1 MVKEKLWSICKVK
14 NYMTTFRQ
22 EANVVNYQFLVIV
35 VLLKLN
41 GLASWLWL
49 VHVRLVQQSASL
61 CVVSYFGCV
70 CVLFCYTCPINELV
84 SILHEH
90 RIVILCWRV

>member
-1 MVKEKLWSICKVK
+1 MVKEKLWSICEVK

-49 VHVRLVQQSASL
+49 VHVRLVS
-61 CVVSYFGCV
+61 
-70 CVLFCYTCPINELV
+70 
-84 SILHEH
+84 
-90 RIVILCWRV
+90 